1 MTMFLADANLDI
13 PWPVTSHWMQGLIG
27 FMVIAV
33 LALTLVK
40 LCKSVFGRKPPLSEE
55 IVKLE
60 KRMAGVVMHQK
71 NSALKEMG
79 NRHRALQERVEKTE
93 KHIETIQVERAATLE
108 KINNRFDRVLTGIA
122 TIAGKL
128 DIKLPN

>member
-1 MTMFLADANLDI
+1 MFLADANLDI
-13 PWPVTSHWMQGLIG
+13 PWPVTMHWLQGLIG
-27 FMVIAV
+27 FMVLAC